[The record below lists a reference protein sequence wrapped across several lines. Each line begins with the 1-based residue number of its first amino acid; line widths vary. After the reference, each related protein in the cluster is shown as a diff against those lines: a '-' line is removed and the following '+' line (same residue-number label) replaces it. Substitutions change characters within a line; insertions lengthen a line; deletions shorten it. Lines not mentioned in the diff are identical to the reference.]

1 MNIPT
6 LPKENQVASRS
17 NIIISALSLVG
28 VISCSAMLVPET
40 SDPYK
45 KLDQVTFLMNSGR
58 PIPSERLIWESIAI
72 FSKNG
77 DKKGLAKAY
86 DEYGFFLRSPL
97 VARNSDRYLKSGFID
112 NTITLDNRLAKSI
125 EYFEKA
131 KTLFIELDQPDLLC
145 HVCYNMG
152 ISYALMNQIDS
163 ACSAYDA
170 SLKYNK
176 ENIQR
181 NPNAK
186 PIAPNGYATLEEYLL
201 YCKQKAG
208 CQR

>member
-1 MNIPT
+1 MPSKT
-6 LPKENQVASRS
+6 AS
-17 NIIISALSLVG
+17 ILSALSLIG
-28 VISCSAMLVPET
+28 IISCSAMLVPET

-45 KLDQVTFLMNSGR
+45 KLNQVTFLMDSGR
-58 PIPSERLIWESIAI
+58 PIPSERLIWESITI
-72 FSKNG
+72 FSNNG

-97 VARNSDRYLKSGFID
+97 VKRNIDLYYKNGFVDR
-112 NTITLDNRLAKSI
+112 TITFENRIAKSI

-131 KTLFIELDQPDLLC
+131 KTIYTELDQPDLLC

-152 ISYALMNQIDS
+152 ISYVLMDQINS
-163 ACSAYDA
+163 ACSAYDS
-170 SLKYNK
+170 SLKYYK
-176 ENIQR
+176 ENLQR

-186 PIAPNGYATLEEYLL
+186 PFTPKGYASMEEYLI

-208 CQR
+208 CQQ